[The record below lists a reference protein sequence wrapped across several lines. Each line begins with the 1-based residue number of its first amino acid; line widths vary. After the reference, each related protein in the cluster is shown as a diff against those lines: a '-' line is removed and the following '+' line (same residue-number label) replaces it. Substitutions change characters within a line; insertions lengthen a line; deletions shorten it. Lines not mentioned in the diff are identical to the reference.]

1 MATFG
6 RNAEG
11 VRVAGP
17 WGPPPPFQPPSAGT
31 RETMAR
37 LYEDVDASL
46 APVAAACRACGKC
59 CRFKPGGIVLFAS
72 AAELAYL
79 VAEMGGMPRACP
91 PCGGPP
97 LPGHACDAGA
107 DACPRQQR
115 PACRQAGVGT
125 RRIGGP
131 WRCPY
136 QQGNRCGARRVRP
149 LGCRTYFCQAEA
161 RAGGERIYAEALRE
175 IQRIAEG
182 RRPWWYGP
190 ARLYLER
197 ALRQV

>member
-1 MATFG
+1 M
-6 RNAEG
+6 
-11 VRVAGP
+11 
-17 WGPPPPFQPPSAGT
+17 
-31 RETMAR
+31 
-37 LYEDVDASL
+37 
-46 APVAAACRACGKC
+46 
-59 CRFKPGGIVLFAS
+59 
-72 AAELAYL
+72 
-79 VAEMGGMPRACP
+79 
-91 PCGGPP
+91 
-97 LPGHACDAGA
+97 
-107 DACPRQQR
+107 
-115 PACRQAGVGT
+115 GT

-182 RRPWWYGP
+182 RGPWWYGP

-197 ALRQV
+197 ALRHV

>member
-17 WGPPPPFQPPSAGT
+17 WGPPPLFQLPSAEA
-31 RETMAR
+31 REALAR
-37 LYEDVDASL
+37 LYEEVDASL

-79 VAEMGGMPRACP
+79 VAEMGGMPRACL

-97 LPGHACDAGA
+97 LRGHA
-107 DACPRQQR
+107 
-115 PACRQAGVGT
+115 T

-131 WRCPY
+131 WRCAY
-136 QQGNRCGARRVRP
+136 QRGKRCAARRARL

-161 RAGGERIYAEALRE
+161 RAEGERIYAGSLRE

-182 RRPWWYGP
+182 QGPWWYGP

>member
-31 RETMAR
+31 REAMAR
-37 LYEDVDASL
+37 LYEEVDASL

-59 CRFKPGGIVLFAS
+59 CSFKPEGIVLFAS
-72 AAELAYL
+72 AVELAYL
-79 VAEMGGMPRACP
+79 VAEMDGIPRSQTRP
-91 PCGGPP
+91 GGPP
-97 LPGHACDAGA
+97 LPGHS
-107 DACPRQQR
+107 
-115 PACRQAGVGT
+115 T

-136 QQGNRCGARRVRP
+136 QRGNRCAARGARL

-161 RAGGERIYAEALRE
+161 RAGGERLYAGALRE

-182 RRPWWYGP
+182 RGSWWYGP

>member
-17 WGPPPPFQPPSAGT
+17 WGPPPPFQPPSAEA
-31 RETMAR
+31 REAMAR
-37 LYEDVDASL
+37 LYEEVDASL

-79 VAEMGGMPRACP
+79 VAEMGGVPRACP

-107 DACPRQQR
+107 DACPPELRR
-115 PACRQAGVGT
+115 GHAG

-136 QQGNRCGARRVRP
+136 QQGNRCAARRVRL

-161 RAGGERIYAEALRE
+161 RAGGERIYAGALRE

-182 RRPWWYGP
+182 QGPWWYGP